1 MASFRKRGDYQW
13 QARVNKKGYPS
24 ETKTFNT
31 RTEAEVW
38 ARNVESQIDK
48 GSFVSRVEAD
58 NTTLKEVLNRY
69 LLEITP
75 LKKGWLA
82 ETNRIKAWQR
92 HPLASR
98 YLGTLRSTDFATY
111 RDQQRNLPKPLS
123 ENTIRLSLAVI
134 SHLFTI
140 AQKEWN
146 MGVINPILSIR
157 MPKGSAHRDRR
168 VEYADI
174 PSPLKN
180 GQIENKSEIDCI
192 LDETTSLELKAIVL
206 LAIETAMRRSEIAQ
220 LEWSRINLKDRTV
233 LLEDTKNGTS
243 REVPLSTVAVN
254 IMQSIPKRMLID
266 TNNKPTQDQKVFTL
280 KPQAISQAFAKA
292 RGAARVKY
300 EHTCGLY
307 NVDPDP
313 KFLVNIRLH
322 DQRHEAT
329 SRLFELGRFDHM
341 EVSAIT
347 GHKTLSM
354 LKRYTHLKATNLAK
368 KLD

>member
-13 QARVNKKGYPS
+13 QARIAKKGYPS
-24 ETKTFNT
+24 ETKTFDT
-31 RTEAEVW
+31 RVAAEKW
-38 ARNVESQIDK
+38 ARDIESQMDK

-58 NTTLKEVLNRY
+58 NTTLKEVLERY
-69 LLEITP
+69 LREITP
-75 LKKGWLA
+75 HKKGWLA
-82 ETNRIKAWQR
+82 ETNRIKAWQK

-134 SHLFTI
+134 SHLYTI

-157 MPKGSAHRDRR
+157 MPKGSAYRDRR
-168 VEYADI
+168 VEFENVPNPA
-174 PSPLKN
+174 KN
-180 GQIENKSEIDCI
+180 GQLELKSEIDCI
-192 LDETTSLELKAIVL
+192 LEESTSVEFRAIVL
-206 LAIETAMRRSEIAQ
+206 LALESAMRRTEIAEV
-220 LEWSRINLKDRTV
+220 EWQNINLKIRT
-233 LLEDTKNGTS
+233 LFLEDTKNGTS
-243 REVPLSTVAVN
+243 RELPLSTVAVN
-254 IMQSIPKRMLID
+254 IFESIPKRIIVNE
-266 TNNKPTQDQKVFTL
+266 NNKSVLDKKVFTL
-280 KPQAISQAFAKA
+280 KPQAISQAFARA
-292 RGAARVKY
+292 RKLARAKY
-300 EHTCGLY
+300 ERLCLEYG
-307 NVDPDP
+307 VDPNP
-313 KFLVNIRLH
+313 KFLLNIRLH

-329 SRLFELGRFDHM
+329 SRLFELGRFDTM

-368 KLD
+368 KLN